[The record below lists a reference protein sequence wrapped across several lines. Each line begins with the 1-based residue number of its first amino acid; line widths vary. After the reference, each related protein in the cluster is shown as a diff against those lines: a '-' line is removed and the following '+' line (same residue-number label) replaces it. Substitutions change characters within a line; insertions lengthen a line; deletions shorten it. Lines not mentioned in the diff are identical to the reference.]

1 MQIRTF
7 LRRIKI
13 YSNIAAGSWRA
24 EKPFEKIFQKARSR
38 EPGGSNGA
46 VVYFSA
52 FSSIRI
58 HLSELIMVPNTAG
71 NIELDIK

>member
-7 LRRIKI
+7 LRRLKI
-13 YSNIAAGSWRA
+13 YTNIEAGSWRA
-24 EKPFEKIFQKARSR
+24 EKSFEKIFQKDRSR
-38 EPGGSNGA
+38 KPAGSNGA

-58 HLSELIMVPNTAG
+58 HLSKLINGPKH
-71 NIELDIK
+71 DWKY